1 MYNSLLQRQ
10 IRKYIGNAAT
20 IPDEYASLFAAIS
33 QSYNHYETDRKLI
46 ERSMDLS
53 SQELLEV
60 NVRLRTEAERQ
71 KIVLGKLKE
80 SLGALQ
86 LDAEDG
92 EIDAGYEDELIFVA
106 ELLRRQIE
114 KRREVEAQLQES
126 EERFR
131 LLAENSTDVIA
142 RYAPDATC
150 LYVSPSC
157 RPLLGYGPEELVGR
171 SMFDY
176 IHPDDLDDVISSFT
190 GLLEQPG
197 MITVRARVRC
207 KDGVYIWFEATAH
220 AVRDSV
226 TGIPMEIHTAV
237 RDITGR
243 KEAEDELA
251 KLSLVASRTDNAVV
265 ITNADGAIEWV
276 NDGFVRISGYLPEEV
291 MGRKPG
297 DFLQGP
303 LTDQRTIGRV
313 RKALRSKATFTE
325 EILNYHKSGRPY
337 WLSMNVTPIL
347 DEDGEVVRFVSVQ
360 TDITERKEIEANIQ
374 KLNQE
379 LHEANMLLREERD
392 IEKEHVKV
400 LEQLNQMKSEFVSSV
415 SHELRTPLAS
425 IIGFAQ
431 TILVDP
437 ELPTEVQQ
445 EFLKI
450 ILDEGKR
457 LAKLINDLL
466 DLARIESGRAIM
478 EKSETDLVPLI
489 QRAIYAIAMQA
500 DGKKQTVRT
509 EIDESSLVANFDGD
523 RVAQVIVNLLGNA
536 VKFTPEGG
544 TISVGAR
551 FAGPNLEI
559 RVSDTGLGI
568 PMDDISKL
576 FDKFYR
582 VHRPGLEIRGTG
594 LGLAIARQLVELHGG
609 KISVESEVN
618 KGSTFTILLP
628 RQ

>member
-1 MYNSLLQRQ
+1 M
-10 IRKYIGNAAT
+10 K
-20 IPDEYASLFAAIS
+20 IPDEYAALLKAIS
-33 QSYNHYETDRKLI
+33 QSYNHYEADRKLI

-60 NVRLRTEAERQ
+60 NSRLHAESERQ
-71 KIVLGKLKE
+71 KIVLGTLKE

-92 EIDAGYEDELIFVA
+92 EIDAEYEDELIYVA
-106 ELLRRQIE
+106 ELLRQQIE
-114 KRREVEAQLQES
+114 KRREVEAKLQES

-142 RYAPDATC
+142 RYSTDAIC

-157 RPLLGYGPEELVGR
+157 RPLLGYEPTDLVGQ
-171 SMFDY
+171 SIFEF
-176 IHPDDLDDVISSFT
+176 IHPDDLDDLTSGFET
-190 GLLEQPG
+190 LLNRPE
-197 MITVRARVRC
+197 MLTVRGRLLC
-207 KDGVYIWFEATAH
+207 KDGSYIWFEATAH
-220 AVRDSV
+220 AVRDV
-226 TGIPMEIHTAV
+226 ATGTPTQVHATI
-237 RDITGR
+237 RDITER
-243 KEAEDELA
+243 KKAEDELA

-265 ITNADGAIEWV
+265 ITDASGLVEWV
-276 NDGFVRISGYLPEEV
+276 NDGFTRISGYTLDEV
-291 MGRKPG
+291 IGRNPG
-297 DFLQGP
+297 SLLQGP
-303 LTDQRTIGRV
+303 LTDQRTVSRI
-313 RKALRSKATFTE
+313 RKAIRNKSTFTE

-347 DEDGEVVRFVSVQ
+347 DEDGDVVRFVSVQ
-360 TDITERKEIEANIQ
+360 TDITERKEIEASIQ

-437 ELPTEVQQ
+437 DLPTEVQH
-445 EFLKI
+445 EFLQI

-489 QRAIYAIAMQA
+489 QRAVYAIAMQA
-500 DGKKQTVRT
+500 DAKKQTVRI
-509 EIDESSLVANFDGD
+509 EIEEPSIIANFDGD
-523 RVAQVIVNLLGNA
+523 RVAQVIVNLLSNA

-544 TISVGAR
+544 SVSVSAG
-551 FAGPNLEI
+551 FSGPNVEI

-568 PMDDISKL
+568 PKDDLDKL

-582 VHRPGLEIRGTG
+582 VHRPGLDIRGTG

-609 KISVESEVN
+609 KISVESEVD